1 MIGRRSGNFRR
12 TVPGSGRRS
21 YHRFVAATVSSFKK
35 GTPRVLGWKDIF
47 SRHIFLFVRGASQQA
62 TNNMGSFYVF
72 PYMATGCLSSL
83 DFDIEEMDPVFAN
96 RRYLF
101 DSERCGN

>member
-1 MIGRRSGNFRR
+1 MERHLFPTYIS
-12 TVPGSGRRS
+12 VC
-21 YHRFVAATVSSFKK
+21 
-35 GTPRVLGWKDIF
+35 
-47 SRHIFLFVRGASQQA
+47 SRGQA

-83 DFDIEEMDPVFAN
+83 DFDIEKMDPVFAN

-101 DSERCGN
+101 DSERW